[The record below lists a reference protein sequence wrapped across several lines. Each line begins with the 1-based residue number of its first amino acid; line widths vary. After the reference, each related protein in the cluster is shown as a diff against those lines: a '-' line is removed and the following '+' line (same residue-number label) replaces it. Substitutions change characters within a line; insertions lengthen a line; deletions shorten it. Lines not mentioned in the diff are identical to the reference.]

1 MERLE
6 NVDMGQ
12 YTSFRT
18 GGRAREM
25 VVCETA
31 EELLGLMR
39 SIHESGSR
47 SIVLGNGSNTL
58 ICDAGFDGI
67 VVRLGEAFTEIC
79 REGDR
84 LLCGSGALLSAVARK
99 ALAEGL
105 SGFES
110 PVWGGAVSLLHDADT
125 NRTTTSRIGIS
136 LFNIFISQLLN
147 FFHQVNFKPESDDTC
162 IICIKRSEL
171 AVHNIDLYYFEHLT

>member
-47 SIVLGNGSNTL
+47 YIVLGNGSNTL

-79 REGDR
+79 
-84 LLCGSGALLSAVARK
+84 
-99 ALAEGL
+99 
-105 SGFES
+105 
-110 PVWGGAVSLLHDADT
+110 
-125 NRTTTSRIGIS
+125 
-136 LFNIFISQLLN
+136 
-147 FFHQVNFKPESDDTC
+147 FFK
-162 IICIKRSEL
+162 III
-171 AVHNIDLYYFEHLT
+171 